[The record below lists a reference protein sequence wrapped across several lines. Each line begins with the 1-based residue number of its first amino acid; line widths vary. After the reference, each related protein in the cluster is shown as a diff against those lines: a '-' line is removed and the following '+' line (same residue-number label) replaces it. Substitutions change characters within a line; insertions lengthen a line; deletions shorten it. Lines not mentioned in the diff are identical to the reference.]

1 MKHIKKF
8 ETKINP
14 NSYKDE
20 DLLKI
25 QVAKLTKFFKE
36 SGILTEVTDSF
47 DYDISYDDNNRYF
60 FVIIEDD
67 SDDSIF
73 AVHYVNNGIWLSDL
87 SKLIDMLD
95 SMKSFIGFINK
106 IVKKIKLEGYDD
118 VTTTMTRI
126 GAQIRIGIS
135 NNPEDEIIY
144 SGV

>member
-60 FVIIEDD
+60 FVTIDDD
-67 SDDSIF
+67 SDARRDKSSIF
-73 AVHYVNNGIWLSDL
+73 KAHADL

-95 SMKSFIGFINK
+95 YMRSFIAVINK

-118 VTTTMTRI
+118 VTTTITRI
-126 GAQIRIGIS
+126 GVQIRIGIS
-135 NNPEDEIIY
+135 NNPDEIIY

>member
-135 NNPEDEIIY
+135 NNPDEIIY

>member
-60 FVIIEDD
+60 FVTIDDD
-67 SDDSIF
+67 SDARRDKSSIF
-73 AVHYVNNGIWLSDL
+73 KAHADL

-95 SMKSFIGFINK
+95 DLKSFVAIINK

-118 VTTTMTRI
+118 VTTTITRI
-126 GAQIRIGIS
+126 GVQIRIGIS
-135 NNPEDEIIY
+135 NNPDEIIY

>member
-60 FVIIEDD
+60 FVTIDDD
-67 SDDSIF
+67 SDARRDKSSIF
-73 AVHYVNNGIWLSDL
+73 KAHADL

-95 SMKSFIGFINK
+95 DLKSFVAIINK

-118 VTTTMTRI
+118 VTTTITPHGTI
-126 GAQIRIGIS
+126 GVQIRIGIS
-135 NNPEDEIIY
+135 NNPDEIIY